1 MSSLRSKIRGVSL
14 VEAVLSTFLLLTA
27 LLLAVYVFDSS
38 LKWEVSNE
46 KRVVAA
52 LVAESALAQIREQG
66 GRNFENVFTY
76 DGRNNWTVPDYP
88 DFRIDSVVK
97 KKRLATACTELESQY
112 KAAAKFPEPTGK
124 FLEDSGVKATVK
136 VSWTDPVPQSIE
148 VSEQIVS
155 LREVEN
161 FRLSV
166 TSDGGSTGG
175 LMVVRKDGTLNFNVE
190 AMANGRPVTD
200 LQYTWFVEPL
210 SGFGSVDRVSRDG
223 YECRY
228 INAYQNY
235 KNQRQYA
242 FGHCYLSVQAVY
254 QGKTAKT
261 RIRINNVE

>member
-1 MSSLRSKIRGVSL
+1 M
-14 VEAVLSTFLLLTA
+14 
-27 LLLAVYVFDSS
+27 
-38 LKWEVSNE
+38 
-46 KRVVAA
+46 
-52 LVAESALAQIREQG
+52 
-66 GRNFENVFTY
+66 
-76 DGRNNWTVPDYP
+76 
-88 DFRIDSVVK
+88 K